1 MKILICGKGGSGKS
15 TIASM
20 LAKNLLQK
28 GYRVLV
34 VDTDESNY
42 GLNNQLGLESPTSLM
57 DQMGGKKTILTKLL
71 SAYYDGKP
79 TSVIKE
85 TWTIDQIPTECV
97 SKKDNLYLM
106 QIGKLQHF
114 GEGCACPMG
123 GLSKDFVSNLK
134 LAPKDVAII
143 DTEAGKEHLA
153 RGVATGVDV
162 VLMVLDPSYES
173 IKLSKKTATM
183 VGEANKSV
191 YFILNKINDQLAA
204 AMIQKLGEKQVIA

>member
-1 MKILICGKGGSGKS
+1 M
-15 TIASM
+15 
-20 LAKNLLQK
+20 
-28 GYRVLV
+28 
-34 VDTDESNY
+34 DTDESNY

-143 DTEAGKEHLA
+143 DAEAGTEHLA

-173 IKLSKKTATM
+173 IKLSKKTAAM
-183 VGEANKSV
+183 VGGS
-191 YFILNKINDQLAA
+191 
-204 AMIQKLGEKQVIA
+204 KQIGLFYPQQNQRPTCRRYDTKTGRKAGNLSLIHI

>member
-1 MKILICGKGGSGKS
+1 
-15 TIASM
+15 
-20 LAKNLLQK
+20 
-28 GYRVLV
+28 
-34 VDTDESNY
+34 
-42 GLNNQLGLESPTSLM
+42 M

-143 DTEAGKEHLA
+143 DTEAGTEHLA

-191 YFILNKINDQLAA
+191 HFILNKINDQLAA
-204 AMIQKLGEKQVIA
+204 AMIQKLGEKQVIAQIPFSSEIQEKGLSGEELNATASGLDDVTNFVIQTSQRSQN